1 MVVLLLSSENR
12 WVDRGQLEF
21 LEVKR
26 KLAGVFQKLPGGK
39 DMRIS
44 LRPMCAA
51 LVLSA
56 VSLLTIDNALA
67 GCGFAQ
73 RALKPIA
80 WDSAAQT
87 SSALRP
93 AVYHPGS
100 DEGRF
105 LLASDDWDRRDE
117 PSIVGMWRFEL
128 LGPNGALVDDG
139 YAQWHSDGTEVQNS
153 GVHAPPTS
161 NFCLGVWEK
170 VANRT
175 YRLNHFPLAWD
186 ATGQTSAA
194 EIQLTETVKL
204 TDDDHMTGTFTL
216 KVYLWDSTK
225 GLDVSG
231 PAVQTVTG
239 TLTAQRVT
247 INSSVP
253 GAQ

>member
-1 MVVLLLSSENR
+1 M
-12 WVDRGQLEF
+12 
-21 LEVKR
+21 K
-26 KLAGVFQKLPGGK
+26 
-39 DMRIS
+39 IS
-44 LRPMCAA
+44 LRPMFGA
-51 LVLSA
+51 LALSA
-56 VSLLTIDNALA
+56 VGLLTINNAHAACGLA
-67 GCGFAQ
+67 PG
-73 RALKPIA
+73 ALKPIA
-80 WDSAAQT
+80 WDSAAQP
-87 SSALRP
+87 SSALRS

-105 LLASDDWDRRDE
+105 VRASDDWDRHDE

-128 LGPNGALVDDG
+128 LAPNGALVDDG

-175 YRLNHFPLAWD
+175 YKLNHFPLGWD
-186 ATGQTSAA
+186 AAGQTSAA
-194 EIQLTETVKL
+194 EIHLTETVKL

-239 TLTAQRVT
+239 TVTAQRVT
-247 INSSVP
+247 INSNVP

>member
-1 MVVLLLSSENR
+1 MKTPS
-12 WVDRGQLEF
+12 
-21 LEVKR
+21 
-26 KLAGVFQKLPGGK
+26 
-39 DMRIS
+39 
-44 LRPMCAA
+44 RPMFAA
-51 LVLSA
+51 LLLSA
-56 VSLLTIDNALA
+56 VSLLTLNNAHA
-67 GCGFAQ
+67 GCGFAP

-87 SSALRP
+87 SFALRP

-105 LLASDDWDRRDE
+105 VLASDDWNRRDE

-128 LGPNGALVDDG
+128 LAPNGALVDDG
-139 YAQWHSDGTEVQNS
+139 YAQWHSDGTEIQNS

-170 VANRT
+170 VASRT
-175 YRLNHFPLAWD
+175 FKLNHFPLGWD
-186 ATGQTSAA
+186 ASGQVSAA

-231 PAVQTVTG
+231 PPVQTVTG
-239 TLTAQRVT
+239 TVNAQRVT
-247 INSSVP
+247 INSGEP